1 VDERQL
7 QVSLIMG
14 YDELFRRDN
23 GASEFY
29 FKYYDTYKHHIEC
42 QAFTLPIAAAYNAGF
57 DEGYKK
63 ARNELWHTLQ
73 TKND

>member
-1 VDERQL
+1 MRFDFN
-7 QVSLIMG
+7 
-14 YDELFRRDN
+14 FRHGTGVYAFYSDYIE
-23 GASEFY
+23 EF
-29 FKYYDTYKHHIEC
+29 KKHIDRK
-42 QAFTLPIAAAYNAGF
+42 AYTLPIAAAYNAGY